1 MWGLLK
7 EVREMFEKIYDTV
20 DKVVLGLAFMG
31 AVIVLIQVVWISYGV
46 FMRYVLRSPDGMVTE
61 ATALL
66 LVPVAFAGLAYAL
79 REDAYPKVTML
90 TDLLS
95 KSAGLAVERL
105 NFLLKISIGVFF
117 SIASVSATF
126 NSYSSGAASE
136 ILLWPRF
143 LFWIP
148 VALSL
153 CVFSLYSTLMLIRTF
168 IPNQNATAEE

>member
-1 MWGLLK
+1 
-7 EVREMFEKIYDTV
+7 MFEKIYNLV
-20 DKVVLGLAFMG
+20 DRAVLWLVAMG
-31 AVIVLIQVVWISYGV
+31 AALVLVQVLWISYGV
-46 FMRYVLRSPDGMVTE
+46 FMRYVIRSPDGMVTE

-95 KSAGLAVERL
+95 ESANLIVQRINL
-105 NFLLKISIGVFF
+105 LLKLLIGGFF
-117 SIASVSATF
+117 ALTAVSATINSF
-126 NSYSSGAASE
+126 NSGAASE

-148 VALSL
+148 VAISL
-153 CVFSLYSTLMLIRTF
+153 CIFTVYAALRLIRSF
-168 IPNQNATAEE
+168 LKK

>member
-1 MWGLLK
+1 M
-7 EVREMFEKIYDTV
+7 T
-20 DKVVLGLAFMG
+20 
-31 AVIVLIQVVWISYGV
+31 VIVLV
-46 FMRYVLRSPDGMVTE
+46 
-61 ATALL
+61 LL

-105 NFLLKISIGVFF
+105 NLLLKISIGVFF

-168 IPNQNATAEE
+168 IPNQNTTAEE

>member
-1 MWGLLK
+1 
-7 EVREMFEKIYDTV
+7 MFEKIYNLV
-20 DKVVLGLAFMG
+20 DRAVLWLVAMG
-31 AVIVLIQVVWISYGV
+31 AALVLVQVLWISYGV
-46 FMRYVLRSPDGMVTE
+46 FMRYVIRSPDGMVTE

-95 KSAGLAVERL
+95 ESANLIVQRINL
-105 NFLLKISIGVFF
+105 LLKLLIGGFF
-117 SIASVSATF
+117 ALTAVSATINSF
-126 NSYSSGAASE
+126 NSGAASE

-148 VALSL
+148 VAISL
-153 CVFSLYSTLMLIRTF
+153 CIFTLYAALRLAGSFLK
-168 IPNQNATAEE
+168 NNKEE

>member
-1 MWGLLK
+1 
-7 EVREMFEKIYDTV
+7 MFEKIYNLV
-20 DKVVLGLAFMG
+20 DRAVLWLVAMG
-31 AVIVLIQVVWISYGV
+31 AALVLVQVLWISYGV
-46 FMRYVLRSPDGMVTE
+46 FMRYVIRSPDGMVTE

-95 KSAGLAVERL
+95 ESANLIVQRINL
-105 NFLLKISIGVFF
+105 LLKLLIGGFF
-117 SIASVSATF
+117 ALTAVSATINSF
-126 NSYSSGAASE
+126 NSGAASE

-148 VALSL
+148 VAISL
-153 CVFSLYSTLMLIRTF
+153 CIFTVYAALRLIRSF
-168 IPNQNATAEE
+168 LKNNKEE

>member
-1 MWGLLK
+1 
-7 EVREMFEKIYDTV
+7 MFEKIYNLV
-20 DKVVLGLAFMG
+20 DRAVLWLVAMG
-31 AVIVLIQVVWISYGV
+31 AALVLVQVLWISYGV
-46 FMRYVLRSPDGMVTE
+46 FMRYVIRSPDGMVTE

-95 KSAGLAVERL
+95 ESANLIVQRINL
-105 NFLLKISIGVFF
+105 LLKLLIGGFF
-117 SIASVSATF
+117 ALTAVSATINSF
-126 NSYSSGAASE
+126 NSGAASE

-148 VALSL
+148 VAISL
-153 CVFSLYSTLMLIRTF
+153 CIFTVYAALRLIRSF
-168 IPNQNATAEE
+168 FKK

>member
-1 MWGLLK
+1 
-7 EVREMFEKIYDTV
+7 MFEKIYNLV
-20 DKVVLGLAFMG
+20 DRAVLWLVAMG
-31 AVIVLIQVVWISYGV
+31 AALVLVQVLWISYGV
-46 FMRYVLRSPDGMVTE
+46 FMRYVIRSPDGMVTE

-95 KSAGLAVERL
+95 ESANLIVQRINL
-105 NFLLKISIGVFF
+105 LLKLLIGGFF
-117 SIASVSATF
+117 ALTAVSATINSF
-126 NSYSSGAASE
+126 NSGAASE

-148 VALSL
+148 VAISL
-153 CVFSLYSTLMLIRTF
+153 CIFTLYAALRLARSFLK
-168 IPNQNATAEE
+168 NNKEE